1 VQVAIG
7 SRIIQK
13 QEGSR
18 VKRVWGQSENEKRGK
33 NNTRMDDSRLRRG
46 GGGLR
51 QEGRGE
57 TGGAKVQEG
66 RVGARGGDLDEGKG
80 ELRAATW
87 GGYKEGAATRE
98 EVAKGGGTE

>member
-57 TGGAKVQEG
+57 TGGAKVQEASG
-66 RVGARGGDLDEGKG
+66 GAEEGYA
-80 ELRAATW
+80 R
-87 GGYKEGAATRE
+87 KEGARRGVLKYKKDGSGQEGETWT
-98 EVAKGGGTE
+98 GGKEN

>member
-1 VQVAIG
+1 MAIG

-18 VKRVWGQSENEKRGK
+18 VRGQRGNEGRGK
-33 NNTRMDDSRLRRG
+33 NNTRMDDSRLRQG
-46 GGGLR
+46 GGGVR

-66 RVGARGGDLDEGKG
+66 RIGARGGDLDGGKG
-80 ELRAATW
+80 ELRTATW